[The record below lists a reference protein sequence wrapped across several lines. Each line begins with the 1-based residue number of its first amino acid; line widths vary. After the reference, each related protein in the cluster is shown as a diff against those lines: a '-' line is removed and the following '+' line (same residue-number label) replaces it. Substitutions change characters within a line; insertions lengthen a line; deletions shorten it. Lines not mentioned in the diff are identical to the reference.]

1 MRNLNNDKRPPH
13 QPKSKMPGPLTI
25 FVVLMII
32 WMLVNLFMQIG
43 MEGVPKQI
51 SYSDFYSIL
60 TSGQPKIVEVVKKEG
75 FVTGKFANGQRFFLY
90 VDPEDRELLKLLRQS
105 GAKVEIKPAQTFLS
119 SLFYYF
125 GPVLVLVLFY
135 WFFAFRA
142 AQGGGRLW
150 SFGKART
157 RGPNP
162 SEKVTFEDVAGVEEA
177 KEELK
182 EVIDFLKDPKKYQR
196 LGGKI
201 PKGVLLVGPPGTGKT
216 LLAKAV
222 AGEADVPFFS
232 ISGSDFVEMF
242 VGVGAAR
249 VRDLFEQ
256 AKKAAATTNKGCII
270 YIDEIDAVG
279 GKRAGVVYGAHEER
293 QQTLN
298 QLLVEMD
305 GFDSSR
311 GIIVMASTNRP
322 DVLDPALLRP
332 GRFDRRIVVD
342 LPDMKGR
349 EAILKVHARNVK
361 LDPSVDLERIAQQ
374 TPGFSGA
381 DLANLINE
389 AALLAARRNK
399 DSVTMEELEESM
411 ERVVAGPQR
420 RSRAISPKE
429 KKIVA
434 YHEAGH
440 ALLSLFVDGA
450 DPLHKVSIIPRGAA
464 ALGYTLQRPTED
476 RYLFKKEELI
486 ARIKVL
492 LGGRAAEEIVFGDIT
507 TGAGNDLEVAT
518 AIARKMVCRYGMSKV
533 LGNVV
538 WEHHPS
544 STIWNMEGYVERL
557 YSIQTGKQI
566 DEEIKSIIDNAYKD
580 VLNTLNTHLQDLH
593 RLANKLLEKET
604 LSVDEIK
611 ELLGLTEGNKGE
623 KQSSEIAPKK
633 SVSEGF
639 SDPKKRNIE
648 FGLWDNDE
656 DNRS

>member
-1 MRNLNNDKRPPH
+1 MRNPTSGRNRPRL
-13 QPKSKMPGPLTI
+13 PGPLALFVILMTI
-25 FVVLMII
+25 WL
-32 WMLVNLFMQIG
+32 LVNLFMELG
-43 MEGVPKQI
+43 TEGIPKEL
-51 SYSDFYSIL
+51 SYSEFYSIL
-60 TSGQPKIVEVVKKEG
+60 KSGEPKIVSVVKKEG
-75 FVTGKFANGQRFFLY
+75 FITGKFADGRRFYLY
-90 VDPEDRELLKLLRQS
+90 VDPEDREILKLLRDS
-105 GAKVEIKPAQTFLS
+105 GAEVEIRPAQTFLS
-119 SLFYYF
+119 SVFYYF

-135 WFFAFRA
+135 WFFAFRS
-142 AQGGGRLW
+142 AQGGGKIW
-150 SFGKART
+150 SFGRART
-157 RGPNP
+157 RPPNP
-162 SEKVTFEDVAGVEEA
+162 AERVTFDDVAGVDEA

-182 EVIDFLKDPKKYQR
+182 EVIDFLKDPQKYQR

-256 AKKAAATTNKGCII
+256 AKKAAQATNKGCII

-342 LPDMKGR
+342 LPDMNGR

-361 LDPSVDLERIAQQ
+361 LAPDVDLRKIAQQ

-399 DSVTMEELEESM
+399 DAVGMEELEESI
-411 ERVVAGPQR
+411 ERVMAGPQR

-429 KKIVA
+429 KKVVA
-434 YHEAGH
+434 YHESGH
-440 ALLSLFVDGA
+440 ALLSLYLKDVV
-450 DPLHKVSIIPRGAA
+450 DPLHKVSIVPRGVA

-476 RYLFKKEELI
+476 RYLIKKNELLG
-486 ARIKVL
+486 RIKVL
-492 LGGRAAEEIVFGDIT
+492 LGGRIAEKLVFNEVT
-507 TGAGNDLEVAT
+507 TGAHNDLEVAT
-518 AIARKMVCRYGMSKV
+518 AIARRMVCQYGMSDR

-538 WEHHPS
+538 WEHPGS
-544 STIWNMEGYVERL
+544 MPMWDVDGYVERL
-557 YSIQTGKQI
+557 YSTETGREI
-566 DEEIKSIIDNAYKD
+566 DEEVKKIIDEAYREAEAILKEHID
-580 VLNTLNTHLQDLH
+580 ELH
-593 RLANKLLEKET
+593 RLANYLLEKET
-604 LSVDEIK
+604 LSVDEVK
-611 ELLGLTEGNKGE
+611 RLLGMEDSTPEEEPRSEE
-623 KQSSEIAPKK
+623 KA
-633 SVSEGF
+633 G
-639 SDPKKRNIE
+639 
-648 FGLWDNDE
+648 
-656 DNRS
+656 

>member
-1 MRNLNNDKRPPH
+1 MKNKIG
-13 QPKSKMPGPLTI
+13 MPGPIAI
-25 FVVLMII
+25 FVILMVV
-32 WMLVNLFMQIG
+32 WLLVNLFMELGANGI
-43 MEGVPKQI
+43 PKEI
-51 SYSDFYSIL
+51 SYSELYSIL
-60 TSGQPKIVEVVKKEG
+60 KSGQPKIVSVVKKEG
-75 FVTGKFANGQRFFLY
+75 FITGKFNNGQRFYLY
-90 VDPEDRELLKLLRQS
+90 VDPEDRDLLRLLRDS
-105 GAKVEIKPAQTFLS
+105 GAKIEIKPSQTFLS

-125 GPVLVLVLFY
+125 GPVLLLVLFY
-135 WFFAFRA
+135 WFFATRA
-142 AQGGGRLW
+142 SQGGGKIF
-150 SFGKART
+150 SFGRART

-162 SEKVTFEDVAGVEEA
+162 AEKVTFDDVAGVDEA

-256 AKKAAATTNKGCII
+256 AKKASQVTNKGCII

-349 EAILKVHARNVK
+349 EAILKVHAKNVTLAK
-361 LDPSVDLERIAQQ
+361 DVDLKRIAQQ

-399 DSVTMEELEESM
+399 DAVTIEELEESI
-411 ERVVAGPQR
+411 ERVMAGPQR

-429 KKIVA
+429 KKVVA
-434 YHEAGH
+434 YHESGH
-440 ALLSLFVDGA
+440 ALLSLYLKDVV
-450 DPLHKVSIIPRGAA
+450 DPLHKVSIVPRGVA
-464 ALGYTLQRPTED
+464 ALGYTLQRPIED
-476 RYLFKKEELI
+476 RYLMRKDELLG
-486 ARIKVL
+486 RIKVL
-492 LGGRAAEEIVFGDIT
+492 LGGRIAEKLVFGEVT
-507 TGAGNDLEVAT
+507 TGAHNDLEVAT
-518 AIARKMVCRYGMSKV
+518 AIARRMICQYGMSDK

-538 WEHHPS
+538 WEHPGS
-544 STIWNMEGYVERL
+544 MPVWALDGYVERL
-557 YSIQTGKQI
+557 YSSETGKEI
-566 DEEIKSIIDNAYKD
+566 DEEVKKIIDSSYREAEEILKEHID
-580 VLNTLNTHLQDLH
+580 DLH
-593 RLANKLLEKET
+593 KLANRLLEKET
-604 LSVDEIK
+604 LSVEDVQKLLEI
-611 ELLGLTEGNKGE
+611 EVEGAQEGEGEGENKGE
-623 KQSSEIAPKK
+623 GLVDETKEDKDI
-633 SVSEGF
+633 
-639 SDPKKRNIE
+639 SD
-648 FGLWDNDE
+648 
-656 DNRS
+656 S

>member
-1 MRNLNNDKRPPH
+1 MKNKIG
-13 QPKSKMPGPLTI
+13 MPGPITI
-25 FVVLMII
+25 FVVLMVV
-32 WMLVNLFMQIG
+32 WLLVNLFMELGANGI
-43 MEGVPKQI
+43 PKEI
-51 SYSDFYSIL
+51 SYSELYSIL
-60 TSGQPKIVEVVKKEG
+60 KSGQPKIVSVVKKEG
-75 FVTGKFANGQRFFLY
+75 FITGKFDNGQRFYLY
-90 VDPEDRELLKLLRQS
+90 VDPEDRDLLRLLRDS
-105 GAKVEIKPAQTFLS
+105 GAKIEIKPSQTFLS

-125 GPVLVLVLFY
+125 GPVLLLVLFY
-135 WFFAFRA
+135 WFFATRA
-142 AQGGGRLW
+142 SQGGGKIF
-150 SFGKART
+150 SFGRART

-162 SEKVTFEDVAGVEEA
+162 AEKVTFDDVAGVDEA

-256 AKKAAATTNKGCII
+256 AKKASQVTNKGCII

-349 EAILKVHARNVK
+349 EAILKVHARNVTLAK
-361 LDPSVDLERIAQQ
+361 DVDLKRIAQQ

-399 DSVTMEELEESM
+399 DAVTIEELEESI
-411 ERVVAGPQR
+411 ERVMAGPQR

-429 KKIVA
+429 KKVVA
-434 YHEAGH
+434 YHESGH
-440 ALLSLFVDGA
+440 ALLSLYLKDVV
-450 DPLHKVSIIPRGAA
+450 DPLHKVSIVPRGVA

-476 RYLFKKEELI
+476 RYLMRKDELLG
-486 ARIKVL
+486 RIKVL
-492 LGGRAAEEIVFGDIT
+492 LGGRIAEKLVFGEVT
-507 TGAGNDLEVAT
+507 TGAHNDLEVAT
-518 AIARKMVCRYGMSKV
+518 AIARRMICQYGMSDK

-538 WEHHPS
+538 WEHPGS
-544 STIWNMEGYVERL
+544 MPVWALDGYVERL
-557 YSIQTGKQI
+557 YSSETGKEI
-566 DEEIKSIIDNAYKD
+566 DEEVKKIIDSSYREAEAILKE
-580 VLNTLNTHLQDLH
+580 HIEDLH
-593 RLANKLLEKET
+593 KLANRLLEKET
-604 LSVDEIK
+604 LSVEDVQK
-611 ELLGLTEGNKGE
+611 LLGIEVERAQEGESEGENKGE
-623 KQSSEIAPKK
+623 GLVDETEEDQGI
-633 SVSEGF
+633 
-639 SDPKKRNIE
+639 SD
-648 FGLWDNDE
+648 
-656 DNRS
+656 S

>member
-1 MRNLNNDKRPPH
+1 MRDSNNNDKKDFKKILPQGPG
-13 QPKSKMPGPLTI
+13 PNKGMPGPLTI
-25 FVVLMII
+25 FVVLMVVWI
-32 WMLVNLFMQIG
+32 LVNLFMDISTNG
-43 MEGVPKQI
+43 IPKPI
-51 SYSDFYSIL
+51 TYSEFYSIL
-60 TSGQPKIVEVVKKEG
+60 QSGQPRIEEVVKKEG
-75 FVTGKFANGQRFFLY
+75 FITGRFADGQRFYLY
-90 VDPEDRELLKLLRQS
+90 VDPEDKDLLRLLRES
-105 GAKVEIKPAQTFLS
+105 GAKIEIKPAQTFLS

-125 GPVLVLVLFY
+125 GPVVLLVLFY

-142 AQGGGRLW
+142 AQGGGRIW
-150 SFGKART
+150 AFGRAKT
-157 RGPNP
+157 RGNP
-162 SEKVTFEDVAGVEEA
+162 AEKVTFDDVAGVDEA

-249 VRDLFEQ
+249 VRDLFDQ
-256 AKKAAATTNKGCII
+256 AKKAAQQTNKGCII

-279 GKRAGVVYGAHEER
+279 GKRSGVVYGAHEER

-342 LPDMKGR
+342 LPDMNGR

-361 LDPSVDLERIAQQ
+361 LAKDVDLRRIAQQ

-399 DSVTMEELEESM
+399 NAVTIEELEESI
-411 ERVVAGPQR
+411 ERVMAGPQR
-420 RSRAISPKE
+420 KSRAINPEE

-434 YHEAGH
+434 YHESGH
-440 ALLSLFVDGA
+440 ALLSLYLDGV
-450 DPLHKVSIIPRGAA
+450 DPLHKVSIVPRGVA

-476 RYLFKKEELI
+476 RYLVRRKELLG
-486 ARIKVL
+486 RIKVL
-492 LGGRAAEEIVFGDIT
+492 LGGRVAEELVFNEVT
-507 TGAGNDLEVAT
+507 TGAHNDLEVASS
-518 AIARKMVCRYGMSKV
+518 IARRMVCQFGMSER

-538 WEHHPS
+538 WEHPGGMPFWEADGFMDKH
-544 STIWNMEGYVERL
+544 
-557 YSIQTGKQI
+557 YSVQTAREI
-566 DEEIKSIIDNAYKD
+566 DEEVKSIIDEAYSEARKI
-580 VLNTLNTHLQDLH
+580 LSEHISDLH
-593 RLANKLLEKET
+593 KLANRLLEKET
-604 LSVDEIK
+604 LSVEEVK
-611 ELLGLTEGNKGE
+611 ALLGLEEDSGEEGPESK
-623 KQSSEIAPKK
+623 
-633 SVSEGF
+633 
-639 SDPKKRNIE
+639 
-648 FGLWDNDE
+648 DNQDTV
-656 DNRS
+656 

>member
-1 MRNLNNDKRPPH
+1 MKNKIGI
-13 QPKSKMPGPLTI
+13 PGPITI
-25 FVVLMII
+25 FVVLMVV
-32 WMLVNLFMQIG
+32 WLLVNLFMELGANGI
-43 MEGVPKQI
+43 PKEI
-51 SYSDFYSIL
+51 SYSELYSIL
-60 TSGQPKIVEVVKKEG
+60 KSGQPKIVSVVKKEG
-75 FVTGKFANGQRFFLY
+75 FITGKFDNGQRFYLY
-90 VDPEDRELLKLLRQS
+90 VDPEDRDLLRLLRDS
-105 GAKVEIKPAQTFLS
+105 GAKIEIKPSQTFLS

-125 GPVLVLVLFY
+125 GPVLLLVLFY
-135 WFFAFRA
+135 WFFATRA
-142 AQGGGRLW
+142 SQGGGKIF
-150 SFGKART
+150 SFGRART

-162 SEKVTFEDVAGVEEA
+162 AEKVTFDDVAGVDEA

-256 AKKAAATTNKGCII
+256 AKKASQVTNKGCII

-349 EAILKVHARNVK
+349 EAILKVHARNVTLAK
-361 LDPSVDLERIAQQ
+361 DVDLKRIAQQ

-399 DSVTMEELEESM
+399 DAVTIEELEESI
-411 ERVVAGPQR
+411 ERVMAGPQR

-429 KKIVA
+429 KKVVA
-434 YHEAGH
+434 YHESGH
-440 ALLSLFVDGA
+440 ALLSLYLKDVV
-450 DPLHKVSIIPRGAA
+450 DPLHKVSIVPRGVA

-476 RYLFKKEELI
+476 RYLMRKDELLG
-486 ARIKVL
+486 RIKVL
-492 LGGRAAEEIVFGDIT
+492 LGGRIAEKLVFGEVT
-507 TGAGNDLEVAT
+507 TGAHNDLEVAT
-518 AIARKMVCRYGMSKV
+518 AIARRMICQYGMSDK

-538 WEHHPS
+538 WEHPGS
-544 STIWNMEGYVERL
+544 MPVWALDGYVERL
-557 YSIQTGKQI
+557 YSSETGKEI
-566 DEEIKSIIDNAYKD
+566 DEEVKKIIDSSYREAEAILKE
-580 VLNTLNTHLQDLH
+580 HIEDLH
-593 RLANKLLEKET
+593 KLANRLLEKET
-604 LSVDEIK
+604 LSVEDVQK
-611 ELLGLTEGNKGE
+611 LLGIEVERAQEGESEGENKGE
-623 KQSSEIAPKK
+623 GLVDETKEDKGI
-633 SVSEGF
+633 
-639 SDPKKRNIE
+639 SD
-648 FGLWDNDE
+648 
-656 DNRS
+656 S

>member
-1 MRNLNNDKRPPH
+1 MAKGMN
-13 QPKSKMPGPLTI
+13 KSGIPGPVTI
-25 FVVLMII
+25 FVVLMVV
-32 WMLVNLFMQIG
+32 WLLVNLFMELGTNGI
-43 MEGVPKQI
+43 PKEI
-51 SYSDFYSIL
+51 SYSQFYSIL
-60 TSGQPKIVEVVKKEG
+60 RSGQPKVVSVVKKEG
-75 FVTGKFANGQRFFLY
+75 FIAGKFANGQRFYLY
-90 VDPEDRELLKLLRQS
+90 VDPQDKEILKLLRES
-105 GAKVEIKPAQTFLS
+105 GAEIEIKPAQTFLS
-119 SLFYYF
+119 SVFYYF
-125 GPVLVLVLFY
+125 GPVVLLVLFY
-135 WFFAFRA
+135 WFFAVRA
-142 AQGGGRLW
+142 SQGGNKIF
-150 SFGKART
+150 SFSRART

-162 SEKVTFEDVAGVEEA
+162 AERVTFEDVAGVDEA

-256 AKKAAATTNKGCII
+256 AKKAAQTTNKGCII

-279 GKRAGVVYGAHEER
+279 GKRTGVVYGAHEER

-361 LDPSVDLERIAQQ
+361 LGKDVDLKKIAQQ

-399 DSVTMEELEESM
+399 DAVTMEELEESI
-411 ERVVAGPQR
+411 ERVMAGPQR

-429 KKIVA
+429 KKVVA
-434 YHEAGH
+434 YHESGH
-440 ALLSLFVDGA
+440 ALLSLYLRDLV
-450 DPLHKVSIIPRGAA
+450 DPLHKVSIVPRGVA

-476 RYLFKKEELI
+476 RYLMRKDELLG
-486 ARIKVL
+486 RIKVL
-492 LGGRAAEEIVFGDIT
+492 LGGRVAEKLVFGEVT
-507 TGAGNDLEVAT
+507 TGAHNDLEVAT
-518 AIARKMVCRYGMSKV
+518 GIARRMVCQYGMSER

-538 WEHHPS
+538 WEHPGGLPMWD
-544 STIWNMEGYVERL
+544 IDGYVERL
-557 YSIQTGKQI
+557 YSTETGKEI
-566 DEEIKSIIDNAYKD
+566 DEEVKRIIESAYAEVEEILKE
-580 VLNTLNTHLQDLH
+580 HIEDLH
-593 RLANKLLEKET
+593 KLATRLLEKET
-604 LSVDEIK
+604 LSVDEVK
-611 ELLGLTEGNKGE
+611 ELLGIEEECEDKGSDEQGAVKGSGEPSDEEE
-623 KQSSEIAPKK
+623 KDKDISNS
-633 SVSEGF
+633 
-639 SDPKKRNIE
+639 N
-648 FGLWDNDE
+648 
-656 DNRS
+656 

>member
-1 MRNLNNDKRPPH
+1 MKLNKDKGFQ
-13 QPKSKMPGPLTI
+13 QPGSSPKKRLPGPLGL
-25 FVVLMII
+25 FVILMLV
-32 WMLVNLFMQIG
+32 WLLVNLFMEIG
-43 MEGVPKQI
+43 TEGIPKEI
-51 SYSDFYSIL
+51 SYSQFYSML
-60 TSGQPKIVEVVKKEG
+60 KTGKPRIVSIVKKEG
-75 FVTGKFANGQRFFLY
+75 FITGKFANGQRFYLY
-90 VDPEDRELLKLLRQS
+90 VDPNDKDLLPLLREA
-105 GAKVEIKPAQTFLS
+105 GVNIEIKPAQTFLS

-125 GPVLVLVLFY
+125 GPVLLLVLFY
-135 WFFAFRA
+135 WFFALRT
-142 AQGGGRLW
+142 AQGGGKIW
-150 SFGKART
+150 SFGRART
-157 RGPNP
+157 RGPSP
-162 SEKVTFEDVAGVEEA
+162 GEKVTFDDVAGVDEA

-182 EVIDFLKDPKKYQR
+182 EVIDFLKDPQKYQR

-256 AKKAAATTNKGCII
+256 AKRASQATNKGCII

-279 GKRAGVVYGAHEER
+279 GKRMGLAYGAHEER

-342 LPDMKGR
+342 LPDMNGR

-361 LDPSVDLERIAQQ
+361 LAKDVDLRRIAQQ

-399 DSVTMEELEESM
+399 DAVTTEELEESI
-411 ERVVAGPQR
+411 ERVMAGPQR

-434 YHEAGH
+434 YHESGH
-440 ALLSLFVDGA
+440 ALLSLYLDSV
-450 DPLHKVSIIPRGAA
+450 DPLHKVSIVPRGVA

-476 RYLFKKEELI
+476 RYLMRKNELLG
-486 ARIKVL
+486 RIKVL
-492 LGGRAAEEIVFGDIT
+492 LGGRVAEELVFNEVT
-507 TGAGNDLEVAT
+507 TGAYNDLEVASS
-518 AIARKMVCRYGMSKV
+518 IARKMVCQYGMSEK

-538 WEHHPS
+538 WEHLG
-544 STIWNMEGYVERL
+544 NMPFGDLDSYIERL
-557 YSIQTGKQI
+557 YSTETGRKI
-566 DEEIKSIIDNAYKD
+566 DEEVKNIIDVAYKD
-580 VLNTLNTHLQDLH
+580 AKTILEQHIDQLH
-593 RLANKLLEKET
+593 KLANRLLEKET
-604 LSVDEIK
+604 LTVEEVK
-611 ELLGLTEGNKGE
+611 ELLGITDDDSKDENKSN
-623 KQSSEIAPKK
+623 QSIS
-633 SVSEGF
+633 
-639 SDPKKRNIE
+639 
-648 FGLWDNDE
+648 
-656 DNRS
+656 